1 MSIKLKQM
9 KSHKNLL
16 IYCIGYVTVKKDL
29 KIYSVNPF
37 YLIFNKMN
45 GYFEEINGIR
55 YLELVPTNEKIKKYK
70 KKIKKKV

>member
-1 MSIKLKQM
+1 M
-9 KSHKNLL
+9 
-16 IYCIGYVTVKKDL
+16 TVKKDL

-70 KKIKKKV
+70 KKIKKKYKPLWIKIRDLIKSVLKN

>member
-1 MSIKLKQM
+1 M
-9 KSHKNLL
+9 
-16 IYCIGYVTVKKDL
+16 TVKKDL

>member
-1 MSIKLKQM
+1 M
-9 KSHKNLL
+9 
-16 IYCIGYVTVKKDL
+16 TVKKDL

-45 GYFEEINGIR
+45 GHFEEINGIR

-70 KKIKKKV
+70 KKIKKKSINHYGLKSEI

>member
-1 MSIKLKQM
+1 M
-9 KSHKNLL
+9 
-16 IYCIGYVTVKKDL
+16 TVKKDL

-45 GYFEEINGIR
+45 GYFGEINGIR

-70 KKIKKKV
+70 KKIKKKYKPLWIKIRDLIKSVLKN